1 MAGGRIQNVQIE
13 GIAETVNAYKQNKIP
28 AFSVGDGR
36 DINIRY
42 NGESM
47 DEGAQLLNLW
57 LNKLDSSGTYQLYQL
72 RLYDGI
78 KTGDRITNKTVYD
91 LSFNFR
97 LRKREEITPA
107 LNGNAGGGLLNN
119 NQIFHLLQE
128 MQDLK
133 VQNAL
138 LQIQSTTPASIEE
151 EDDDDEPEKP
161 VEKTAGQKIGQ
172 AVIDQSIPVIG
183 EIIRNIAGAF
193 TGNKLQP
200 STALAGPTIVN
211 STNVEEEKKI
221 AAAIERLKKQMP
233 PNVSLGDVLTKLAG
247 MGDKNLSG
255 LHSYMN
261 MLMAM

>member
-13 GIAETVNAYKQNKIP
+13 GIPETVNAYKQNKIP

-72 RLYDGI
+72 RLYDAI
-78 KTGDRITNKTVYD
+78 KPGDRITNKTLYD

-97 LRKREEITPA
+97 LRKREENMPA
-107 LNGNAGGGLLNN
+107 LNGNAGGMLNN

-133 VQNAL
+133 VRNAL
-138 LQIQSTTPASIEE
+138 LEMQSMAPASIDDDS
-151 EDDDDEPEKP
+151 DDDDEPEKP
-161 VEKTAGQKIGQ
+161 AEKTAGQKIGQ

-233 PNVSLGDVLTKLAG
+233 PNVMLGDVLSKLADL
-247 MGDKNLSG
+247 GDKNRSG
-255 LHSYMN
+255 LHTYMN